1 MSKTETNN
9 SKFLS
14 FVLRHKPEAI
24 GLHLSQDGWAS
35 IEDLI
40 ECAGQNGH
48 FLTREMI
55 DQIVDTSDKKRFS
68 LSACGRNIRASQG
81 HTAKAVKIEF
91 ECLAP
96 PEILFHG
103 TASRFLDSIMDKGL
117 VSGARHH
124 VHLSELEATAI
135 EVGMRYGK
143 PVVLVVQARKMQ
155 DAGIQFYRSENGVW
169 LTEAV
174 PSAYIH
180 VKNPNVENQIISS
193 QSPEP

>member
-1 MSKTETNN
+1 MRKVSVGD
-9 SKFLS
+9 SKFMS

-24 GLHLSQDGWAS
+24 GLHLSQEGWAS
-35 IEDLI
+35 IDDLI

-48 FLTREMI
+48 SLTREMI
-55 DQIVDTSDKKRFS
+55 DQIVATSDKKRFS
-68 LSACGRNIRASQG
+68 LSACGRYIRASQG

-169 LTEAV
+169 LTETV
-174 PSAYIH
+174 PSAFIH
-180 VKNPNVENQIISS
+180 VKNHDVENQIISS